1 MSEYVAETPVRERF
15 PLGWW
20 GVAMLI
26 ATEAALFGM
35 MVGSYFY
42 LRFKALSWPP
52 HGIPEP
58 KLLVPLILLGVLLV
72 STLPMWRAAHSATPR
87 RWLLLALLLQ
97 AGYFA
102 MEVHDFQDD
111 LHDFTPQ
118 QHAYGSIYYTLL
130 GADHG
135 HVAVGLLLDVWLL
148 WKLLHGMTRYRRNAL
163 RAIAFY
169 WYGVAVLTLIVTLTV
184 LSPAFAR

>member
-1 MSEYVAETPVRERF
+1 MNEYAVESRARERF

-26 ATEAALFGM
+26 ATETALFGM
-35 MVGSYFY
+35 MVGSYIY
-42 LRFKALSWPP
+42 LRLKAPVWPP
-52 HGIPEP
+52 RGIPEP
-58 KLLVPLILLGVLLV
+58 KLVVPLILLGVLLV
-72 STLPMWRAAHSATPR
+72 STLPMWRATHSATPK

-102 MEVHDFQDD
+102 MEVQLYHDD
-111 LHDFTPQ
+111 LQHFTPQ
-118 QHAYGSIYYTLL
+118 QHAYGSLYYTLL

-135 HVAVGLLLDVWLL
+135 HVALGLLLDAWIL
-148 WKLLHGMTRYRRNAL
+148 WKLLFGMTEYRRKAI

-169 WYGVAVLTLIVTLTV
+169 WYAVIVLTIVVTLTV
-184 LSPAFAR
+184 TSPAFAR